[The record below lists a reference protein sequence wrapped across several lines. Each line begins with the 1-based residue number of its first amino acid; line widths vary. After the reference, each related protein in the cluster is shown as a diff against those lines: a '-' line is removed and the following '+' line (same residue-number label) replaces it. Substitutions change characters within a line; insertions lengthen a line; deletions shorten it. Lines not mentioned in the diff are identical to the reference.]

1 MITEPGIINIFK
13 PQDMSSQNIVRTF
26 KKKLPKK
33 TKIGHFGTLDPFACG
48 VLMLGVAGAQRLN
61 EYIHEC
67 LPKTYIATGILGLET
82 PSGDMTDEIIQRDE
96 SEYLNTVIKDFSEE
110 FIQTTLQNKFL
121 GEYWQAPHTYS
132 AAKFEGKKLHEWA
145 REGVEIKKEK
155 KKRFIS
161 KIEVLKYDFP
171 RLEIRFEVS
180 SGTYI
185 RSLFTECAKELGTLG
200 TLEGLLREKVG
211 GCTSENA
218 IQQKSWDDEVT
229 YMKMDEVLDF
239 SSLIFA
245 EKEASLFSNGVKL
258 KRDRVDSEKIGSLDY
273 NYFWVRNEQQQIL
286 GLAKVE
292 NGEIHSLANF
302 SVNS

>member
-13 PQDMSSQNIVRTF
+13 PKDMSSQNIVRTF
-26 KKKLPKK
+26 KKKLPRK

-67 LPKTYIATGILGLET
+67 LPKTYIASGILGLET
-82 PSGDMTDEIIQRDE
+82 PSGDMTTEVTQKDDSDYIK
-96 SEYLNTVIKDFSEE
+96 TVIRDFSRE
-110 FIQTTLQNKFL
+110 FIEKTLKDKFL

-145 REGVEIKKEK
+145 RAGVEIKKAK
-155 KKRFIS
+155 KKRMIS
-161 KIEVLKYDFP
+161 KVEVLSYDFP
-171 RLEIRFEVS
+171 KLEIRFEVS

-185 RSLFTECAKELGTLG
+185 RSLFADCAKELGTLG
-200 TLEGLLREKVG
+200 TLEDLLREKVG
-211 GCTSENA
+211 GCTDQNA
-218 IQQKSWDDEVT
+218 IKEKSWESELQF
-229 YMKMDEVLDF
+229 MKMDDVLDF

-245 EKEASLFSNGVKL
+245 PKEATLFSNGVKL
-258 KRDRVDSEKIGSLDY
+258 KTDRVFSEKAGSLEY
-273 NYFWVRNEQQQIL
+273 NYFWVRNEKGDIL

-292 NGEIHSLANF
+292 NGEIHSLVNF
-302 SVNS
+302 SVSS